1 MLNLPIGAL
10 VAASNAACVAPKS
23 LPSSAFFVHSPLLA
37 RYSRLSAFSMRMY
50 MREDSPGRPDEKA
63 ASQLALP
70 KVLGR
75 VAYPVEPFR
84 FKFVQ
89 NDLSPPIPAGI
100 CERSGKR
107 PGPLEQMEDCQA
119 NALQCSHRVVFI
131 CCSTGVTSEF
141 WNEINQTPLL
151 SSELRRS
158 STRWSAA
165 TRRWTQRSAGRRE

>member
-50 MREDSPGRPDEKA
+50 IREDSPVRTMKRPQGRAP
-63 ASQLALP
+63 SRLALP
-70 KVLGR
+70 KVLGG

-89 NDLSPPIPAGI
+89 NDLSPPILAGI
-100 CERSGKR
+100 CERSGKQ
-107 PGPLEQMEDCQA
+107 PCPLEQMEDCQA
-119 NALQCSHRVVFI
+119 NAFQCSHRVVFI
-131 CCSTGVTSEF
+131 CCITELISEF
-141 WNEINQTPLL
+141 WNEFKQNRLP
-151 SSELRRS
+151 SSELR
-158 STRWSAA
+158 
-165 TRRWTQRSAGRRE
+165 

>member
-1 MLNLPIGAL
+1 MLFRSDVIDRYRE
-10 VAASNAACVAPKS
+10 AAVFRILCGHRSEQIRRKRGDATFARQIVSQKRKVRS
-23 LPSSAFFVHSPLLA
+23 LPKIL
-37 RYSRLSAFSMRMY
+37 R
-50 MREDSPGRPDEKA
+50 
-63 ASQLALP
+63 
-70 KVLGR
+70 R

-165 TRRWTQRSAGRRE
+165 TRRWTQRSAGRRESPSWGPPHQP